1 MKTKRVPILNQNGN
15 PISETKALLWGL
27 LWGNNAAWL
36 CVKCGELVGSRTG
49 SSEKSKTI
57 ECSYGQTYLLLAKPN
72 RTGLFNKGSAE
83 AVVLT

>member
-1 MKTKRVPILNQNGN
+1 MKTKRVQILNQNGN
-15 PISETKALLWGL
+15 PISETKVL

-36 CVKCGELVGSRTG
+36 CVKCSELVGSRTS

-57 ECSYGQTYLLLAKPN
+57 ECSCGQTYLLLAKPN
-72 RTGLFNKGSAE
+72 RKGLFNRGSAE